1 MIGTSVSHY
10 RIIEKLGAGGMG
22 VVYKAEDTRLGRTV
36 ALKFLPDDYAKD
48 GAALERFQ
56 REARAA
62 SALNHPN
69 ICGICLVAGAIG
81 AGVALL
87 FAPRSGQQTR
97 RLIGRKAGDYLQDA
111 RSNVAEKSRDLYSRG
126 KQAAARK
133 LRQKLHVAA

>member
-1 MIGTSVSHY
+1 MAMRSAT
-10 RIIEKLGAGGMG
+10 
-22 VVYKAEDTRLGRTV
+22 
-36 ALKFLPDDYAKD
+36 AK
-48 GAALERFQ
+48 
-56 REARAA
+56 
-62 SALNHPN
+62 
-69 ICGICLVAGAIG
+69 CGICLVAGAIG